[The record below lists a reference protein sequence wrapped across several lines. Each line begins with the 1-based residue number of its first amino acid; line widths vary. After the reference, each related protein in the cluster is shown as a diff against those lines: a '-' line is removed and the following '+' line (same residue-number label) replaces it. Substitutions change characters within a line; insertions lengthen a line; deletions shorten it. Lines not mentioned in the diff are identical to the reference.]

1 MRKLLACLALALGL
15 LGCASGPGTTSPEA
29 QIATGANALTAT
41 TTVATVALKND
52 KITVAQAK
60 SFRVMLGAAS
70 TALDDANTVLV
81 ACRKATGSTGATA
94 PDPCAPQVTDVIR
107 IALDTIS
114 NVKTALDRR

>member
-1 MRKLLACLALALGL
+1 MKKLLACLALALGL
-15 LGCASGPGTTSPEA
+15 LGCASTGNTSPEA

-41 TTVATVALKND
+41 TTLATVALRND

-70 TALDDANTVLV
+70 TSLDDANTVLL
-81 ACRKATGSTGATA
+81 ACRKATGTTAATA
-94 PDPCAPQVTDVIR
+94 SDPCAPQVTDVIR
-107 IALDTIS
+107 IALDTIA